1 VALGTVVVFALT
13 SAAVAAALSE
23 WLLGALALLTGMT
36 CGLVLLVWGV
46 TRTMATQ
53 VAAMAAAVS
62 TVSGQVKK
70 LQRQSES
77 EAARRKR
84 LGELQERSGREVHEL
99 VARLEQ
105 LATQV
110 SFPLLSRQAPGDPV
124 STRFADYLDQP
135 ALRQSDRLEALL
147 EVLARDA
154 TERQAFEQFVRHQLT
169 GKAGRAGDPEEQT
182 T

>member
-1 VALGTVVVFALT
+1 MVGVFALT
-13 SAAVAAALSE
+13 SAATAVALSE
-23 WLLGALALLTGMT
+23 WLLGALAVLAGMT
-36 CGLVLLVWGV
+36 CGLVLLLWGL

-53 VAAMAAAVS
+53 VAGMVAAVS
-62 TVSGQVKK
+62 RVSGQVKK

-77 EAARRKR
+77 DAARRKR
-84 LGELQERSGREVHEL
+84 LGELQERSSREVHQL
-99 VARLEQ
+99 TARLEQ

-110 SFPLLSRQAPGDPV
+110 SFPLLSRRAPGDPV

-154 TERQAFEQFVRHQLT
+154 TERQAFERFVRHQLAD
-169 GKAGRAGDPEEQT
+169 GAGPGGAGEERT